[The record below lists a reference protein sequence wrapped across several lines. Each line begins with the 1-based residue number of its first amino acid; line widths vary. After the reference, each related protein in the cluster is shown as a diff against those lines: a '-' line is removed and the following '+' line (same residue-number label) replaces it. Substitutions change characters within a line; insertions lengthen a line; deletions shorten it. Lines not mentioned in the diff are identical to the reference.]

1 MLVFFFKVAL
11 TYPNKQPAK
20 NVPMQIK
27 AHGVQRNGVKI
38 QLTEIKNDD
47 NSRDDTDEH
56 GEVEFVIDACS
67 NCDPISIQ
75 VK

>member
-11 TYPNKQPAK
+11 TYPNKQPAR

-27 AHGVQRNGVKI
+27 AHGVQRDGAKI
-38 QLTEIKNDD
+38 QLRKIDD
-47 NSRDDTDEH
+47 DPNSRDFTDEH
-56 GEVEFVIDACS
+56 GEVEVVIDASS

>member
-11 TYPNKQPAK
+11 TYPNKQPAR

-27 AHGVQRNGVKI
+27 AHGVQRDGAQI
-38 QLTEIKNDD
+38 QLRKIDD
-47 NSRDDTDEH
+47 DPNSRDFTDEH